1 MVQRLRQTSD
11 GLPYIA
17 PVERERTERVHVGLL
32 FAEVKVFVEISG
44 VERRHRIL
52 PDGLEKIERVRKAL
66 EAGDVK
72 QAQLDSEV
80 YQMRPLN

>member
-1 MVQRLRQTSD
+1 MHTSD

-17 PVERERTERVHVGLL
+17 PIERERTERVRVGLL
-32 FAEVKVFVEISG
+32 FAEVKVAVEISG
-44 VERRHRIL
+44 VERRHRVL
-52 PDGLEKIERVRKAL
+52 ADGLEKIERVRTAL

-72 QAQLDSEV
+72 SAQRDAEI

>member
-1 MVQRLRQTSD
+1 MIQRLMKTRD

-17 PVERERTERVHVGLL
+17 PVERERTERVRVCLL
-32 FAEVKVFVEISG
+32 FGEVKVVVEISG
-44 VERRHRIL
+44 LERRHRIL

-72 QAQLDSEV
+72 QAQLDAEV
-80 YQMRPLN
+80 YQMSQLN

>member
-1 MVQRLRQTSD
+1 MQTHD

-17 PVERERTERVHVGLL
+17 PIERERTERVHVGLL
-32 FAEVKVFVEISG
+32 FAEVKIVVEISG

-66 EAGDVK
+66 EAGDVEV
-72 QAQLDSEV
+72 AQRDAVV
-80 YQMRPLN
+80 YQMRPLD

>member
-1 MVQRLRQTSD
+1 MQTND

-17 PVERERTERVHVGLL
+17 QVERERTERVRVGLL
-32 FAEVKVFVEISG
+32 FAEVKVLVEISG

-52 PDGLEKIERVRKAL
+52 PDGLEKIGRVRKAL

-72 QAQLDSEV
+72 VAQRDAVV